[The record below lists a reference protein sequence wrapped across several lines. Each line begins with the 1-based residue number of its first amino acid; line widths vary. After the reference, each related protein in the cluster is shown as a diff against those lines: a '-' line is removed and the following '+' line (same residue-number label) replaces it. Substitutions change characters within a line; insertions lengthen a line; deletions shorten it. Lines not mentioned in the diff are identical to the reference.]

1 MTFRIRLPLKLTQ
14 AKKRLLLTLPF
25 LCSPFLVVIFWAMKS
40 GTSAQQANT
49 ASHGG
54 LMQLPS
60 TDLNRDREM
69 SKLDHYRKSEKDS
82 AEHYNRWK
90 PLMDNW
96 TEQLDGLYPVSE
108 HANEMHEQGPDY
120 EKQLYLKL
128 AELDRSLHE
137 VSDFDASSDGS
148 STAAQRIEVTMEEN
162 GPKSLARPARATPLY
177 HSNSTLETEPD
188 PEIQQLNTM
197 LDKIIQIQG
206 SKESPK
212 ESSSEIELTQQRH
225 LEREASSRGT
235 LIQEGMQ
242 DSSLTSGFYSSV
254 FSADM
259 PAYNAVAAVIHE
271 NQVVGN
277 GSVLKMRL
285 LEDYHAGSVKVP
297 KGTFVYGAVQ
307 LNGERMKIRVGN
319 INVNGRIVNTKLEVH
334 DIDGIQGIYVPE
346 MLDREVIIRSADQSV
361 QSIGLGQNISSALIS
376 EATSAGIQAAKSLFS
391 KRARRIRIELKS
403 DYRLLLKDL
412 SIAK

>member
-1 MTFRIRLPLKLTQ
+1 
-14 AKKRLLLTLPF
+14 LLTLPF

-96 TEQLDGLYPVSE
+96 TEQIDGLYPVSE
-108 HANEMHEQGPDY
+108 HANEMQEQGPDY

-128 AELDRSLHE
+128 AELGRSLHE
-137 VSDFDASSDGS
+137 VSDFDAS
-148 STAAQRIEVTMEEN
+148 TADQRIEVPLEED
-162 GPKSLARPARATPLY
+162 GRKSLARPARATPLY

-206 SKESPK
+206 PNDGLKA
-212 ESSSEIELTQQRH
+212 SSSEIELTQQRQ
-225 LEREASSRGT
+225 LEREA
-235 LIQEGMQ
+235 
-242 DSSLTSGFYSSV
+242 
-254 FSADM
+254 
-259 PAYNAVAAVIHE
+259 
-271 NQVVGN
+271 
-277 GSVLKMRL
+277 
-285 LEDYHAGSVKVP
+285 
-297 KGTFVYGAVQ
+297 
-307 LNGERMKIRVGN
+307 
-319 INVNGRIVNTKLEVH
+319 
-334 DIDGIQGIYVPE
+334 
-346 MLDREVIIRSADQSV
+346 
-361 QSIGLGQNISSALIS
+361 
-376 EATSAGIQAAKSLFS
+376 
-391 KRARRIRIELKS
+391 
-403 DYRLLLKDL
+403 
-412 SIAK
+412 

>member
-1 MTFRIRLPLKLTQ
+1 MTFRIRLPLKVTQ

-49 ASHGG
+49 ALHGG

-96 TEQLDGLYPVSE
+96 TEQIDGLYPVSE

-137 VSDFDASSDGS
+137 VSDFDAPSGS
-148 STAAQRIEVTMEEN
+148 STAAQRIETPLEVD

-177 HSNSTLETEPD
+177 HSNSTLDTEPD

-206 SKESPK
+206 PKESPK
-212 ESSSEIELTQQRH
+212 ESPSEIELMQQRH

-235 LIQEGMQ
+235 LIQERMQ

-259 PAYNAVAAVIHE
+259 AGHNAVAAVIHE

-285 LEDYHAGSVKVP
+285 LEDCHAGSVIVP

-307 LNGERMKIRVGN
+307 LNGERMKIRV
-319 INVNGRIVNTKLEVH
+319 
-334 DIDGIQGIYVPE
+334 
-346 MLDREVIIRSADQSV
+346 
-361 QSIGLGQNISSALIS
+361 
-376 EATSAGIQAAKSLFS
+376 
-391 KRARRIRIELKS
+391 
-403 DYRLLLKDL
+403 
-412 SIAK
+412 

>member
-14 AKKRLLLTLPF
+14 AKKRLLLILPF

-40 GTSAQQANT
+40 GTSAQQAST

-82 AEHYNRWK
+82 AEQNNRWK

-96 TEQLDGLYPVSE
+96 TERIDGLYPVSE

-137 VSDFDASSDGS
+137 VSDFDASSGS
-148 STAAQRIEVTMEEN
+148 STAAQRIETPLEVD
-162 GPKSLARPARATPLY
+162 GPKSLARPASATPLY

-206 SKESPK
+206 PQEASNA
-212 ESSSEIELTQQRH
+212 SSSEIELTQQRH

-235 LIQEGMQ
+235 LIQERMQ

-259 PAYNAVAAVIHE
+259 AAHNVVAAVIHE

-361 QSIGLGQNISSALIS
+361 QSIGIGQNISSALIS

>member
-14 AKKRLLLTLPF
+14 AKKRLLLILPF

-40 GTSAQQANT
+40 GTSAQQAST

-82 AEHYNRWK
+82 AEQNNRWK

-96 TEQLDGLYPVSE
+96 TERIDGLYPVSE

-137 VSDFDASSDGS
+137 VSDFDASSGS
-148 STAAQRIEVTMEEN
+148 STAAQRIETPLEVD
-162 GPKSLARPARATPLY
+162 GPKSLARPASATPLY

-206 SKESPK
+206 PQEASNA
-212 ESSSEIELTQQRH
+212 SSSEIELTQQRH

-235 LIQEGMQ
+235 LIQERMQ

-259 PAYNAVAAVIHE
+259 AAHNAVAAVIHE

-361 QSIGLGQNISSALIS
+361 QSIGIGQNISSALIS

-403 DYRLLLKDL
+403 DYRLLFKDL

>member
-14 AKKRLLLTLPF
+14 AKKRLLLILPF
-25 LCSPFLVVIFWAMKS
+25 LCSPFLAVIFWAMKS
-40 GTSAQQANT
+40 GTSAQQAST

-82 AEHYNRWK
+82 AEHYNQWE

-96 TEQLDGLYPVSE
+96 TEQIDGLYPVSE
-108 HANEMHEQGPDY
+108 HANGMHEQGPDY

-137 VSDFDASSDGS
+137 VSDFDAPSGS
-148 STAAQRIEVTMEEN
+148 STAAQRIETPLEVD
-162 GPKSLARPARATPLY
+162 GPKSMARPARATPLY

-206 SKESPK
+206 PQEASNA
-212 ESSSEIELTQQRH
+212 SSSEIELTQQHH

-235 LIQEGMQ
+235 LLQERMQ

-259 PAYNAVAAVIHE
+259 AAHNAVTAVIHE

-285 LEDYHAGSVKVP
+285 LEDYHAGSVNVP

-319 INVNGRIVNTKLEVH
+319 INVNGRIVNTKLEVY

-361 QSIGLGQNISSALIS
+361 QSIGIGQNISSALIS

-412 SIAK
+412 SIVK

>member
-14 AKKRLLLTLPF
+14 AKKRLLLILPF

-40 GTSAQQANT
+40 GKSAQQAIT

-82 AEHYNRWK
+82 AEQNNRWK

-96 TEQLDGLYPVSE
+96 TERIDGLYPVSE

-137 VSDFDASSDGS
+137 VSDFDASSGS
-148 STAAQRIEVTMEEN
+148 STAAQRIETPLEVD

-206 SKESPK
+206 PQEASNA
-212 ESSSEIELTQQRH
+212 SSSEIELTQQPH
-225 LEREASSRGT
+225 LEQEASSRGT
-235 LIQEGMQ
+235 LIQERMQ

-259 PAYNAVAAVIHE
+259 AAHNAVAAVIHE

-361 QSIGLGQNISSALIS
+361 QSIGIGQNISSALIS

>member
-14 AKKRLLLTLPF
+14 AKKRLLLTMPF
-25 LCSPFLVVIFWAMKS
+25 LCSPFLVVIFWAIKS
-40 GTSAQQANT
+40 GTSAQQAGT
-49 ASHGG
+49 APHGG

-82 AEHYNRWK
+82 AEQYNRWK

-96 TEQLDGLYPVSE
+96 TETIDGLYPVSE

-137 VSDFDASSDGS
+137 VSDFDAPSGS

-162 GPKSLARPARATPLY
+162 GPKSLARPVRATPLY
-177 HSNSTLETEPD
+177 HSNSTLDTEPD

-206 SKESPK
+206 PKESPK
-212 ESSSEIELTQQRH
+212 ESSSEIELMQQRH

-235 LIQEGMQ
+235 LIQERMQ

-259 PAYNAVAAVIHE
+259 AAHNAVAAVIHE

-285 LEDYHAGSVKVP
+285 LEDYHAGSVKVR